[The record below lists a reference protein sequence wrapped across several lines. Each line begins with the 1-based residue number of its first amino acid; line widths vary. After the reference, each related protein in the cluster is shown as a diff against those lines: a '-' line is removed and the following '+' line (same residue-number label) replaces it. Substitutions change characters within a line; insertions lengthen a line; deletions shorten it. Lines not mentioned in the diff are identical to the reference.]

1 MKLYELTYLI
11 SPGASL
17 AEAKTLAE
25 NTADLIRKEGGIAT
39 EMRNPFRRKLAFAI
53 KKEGEAFLASIDFY
67 FDPEKIRELSEK
79 IKSEGKVFRALLFK
93 KKEFKKIELPKI
105 LEIKKEEK
113 VDLEEIEKKLEEI
126 LGNNL

>member
-11 SPGASL
+11 SPDASL
-17 AEAKTLAE
+17 AGAKTLAE
-25 NTADLIRKEGGIAT
+25 NTADLIRKEGGIAA

-79 IKSEGKVFRALLFK
+79 IKSEDKVLRTLLFK

-126 LGNNL
+126 LGEA